1 MDATVLS
8 QALVSGLLF
17 GGVFALAA
25 VGLTLIFG
33 VLKIINFAHGEFVM
47 LGMYLSY
54 FANSLFGIDPFL
66 SLVVTIPVFFLGGA
80 VIHRYLIDRKLAAR
94 EEMQIL
100 LTSAWERTVA
110 SERRET

>member
-1 MDATVLS
+1 MDTTVLF

-66 SLVVTIPVFFLGGA
+66 SLFLLFPVFFLGGA
-80 VIHRYLIDRKLAAR
+80 LIQRYLIERVLAAR

-100 LTSAWERTVA
+100 LVEV
-110 SERRET
+110 

>member
-1 MDATVLS
+1 MDTTVLF

-54 FANSLFGIDPFL
+54 FA
-66 SLVVTIPVFFLGGA
+66 
-80 VIHRYLIDRKLAAR
+80 
-94 EEMQIL
+94 
-100 LTSAWERTVA
+100 
-110 SERRET
+110 